1 MNVSFS
7 EALAAYR
14 RAAQQAQPDSTQQ
27 TQPVNQAPGPAPVN
41 DDGQS
46 FGQVL
51 ESATDNAIQ
60 TVQRSETQSLKAAAG
75 TADMNDVVMAMSKAE
90 MTLQSVTTVR
100 DRAIQA
106 YQQILQM
113 PI

>member
-1 MNVSFS
+1 MSVSFS

-14 RAAQQAQPDSTQQ
+14 RAADQAQPEAMQQ
-27 TQPVNQAPGPAPVN
+27 NQPVNQASPPV
-41 DDGQS
+41 DESGQS
-46 FGQVL
+46 FGEVL
-51 ESATDNAIQ
+51 QGATENAIQ
-60 TVQRSETQSLKAAAG
+60 TVQRGETQSLKAAAG